1 MGAMMPDIIKTLS
14 FDETEIK
21 FAGDG
26 KQGIFEGYASVFGNT
41 DSDGDTILPGAY
53 KNTLEK
59 QTRKVAMFFNH
70 RQWEIPVGK
79 WDALEEDS
87 KGLYVRGQLTPGNS
101 AASDLKAAML
111 HGTVEG
117 MSVGFAVTKDDYS
130 ISPANGGRIFKNISW
145 LKEISVCTFPANEL
159 AGVDSMKS
167 IDGIETIRD
176 VEAWLRDSVGLS
188 KSQAVGLIAR
198 FKSAVRSESECDEN
212 KDISALLKSIS
223 NFHQTLG
230 N

>member
-1 MGAMMPDIIKTLS
+1 MADIIKTLS

-26 KQGIFEGYASVFGNT
+26 KQGIFEGYSSVFGNE
-41 DSDGDTILPGAY
+41 DSDGDIILSGAY

-79 WDALEEDS
+79 WDSIEEDS

-117 MSVGFAVTKDDYS
+117 MSVGFAVTKDDYT
-130 ISPANGGRIFKNISW
+130 IAANGGRIFKNISW

-159 AGVDSMKS
+159 AGVDAMKC

-176 VEAWLRDSVGLS
+176 VEGWLRDSVGLS

-198 FKSAVRSESECDEN
+198 FKSAVRSESESGEN
-212 KDISALLKSIS
+212 ESDMNALLKSIS
-223 NFHQTLG
+223 TFHQTLG
-230 N
+230 K